1 MKTKEHAI
9 YLSEAVSRR
18 VSRVS
23 DSQVVFPCTEKNEL
37 HPSGG
42 GSSAAIC
49 HRRHTLFKVLT
60 KDEIKIYI
68 IKIGD

>member
-1 MKTKEHAI
+1 M

-23 DSQVVFPCTEKNEL
+23 KSQVFFPCTEKNEL

-42 GSSAAIC
+42 GSSAATC
-49 HRRHTLFKVLT
+49 HLRYKTFL
-60 KDEIKIYI
+60 KII
-68 IKIGD
+68 SNQRQDKK

>member
-1 MKTKEHAI
+1 MYDIYKKKYTI
-9 YLSEAVSRR
+9 YLSGAVSTR

-23 DSQVVFPCTEKNEL
+23 KSQVFFPCTEKNEL

-49 HRRHTLFKVLT
+49 HLRHRTFK
-60 KDEIKIYI
+60 K
-68 IKIGD
+68 